1 MSYYPEADSHLR
13 VQVVLYLWNYAIK
26 KELNNATDTD
36 TSNLAT
42 KTDFTV
48 LEAKVNK
55 LGIGWLVNVS
65 ACLNSLKTKVDD
77 LDVGKSTTV
86 PVNLKKVM

>member
-1 MSYYPEADSHLR
+1 MSYYPEADSLLR

-26 KELNNATDTD
+26 KELNNATDID

-42 KTDFTV
+42 KTDFIV

>member
-26 KELNNATDTD
+26 KELNNATDID

-42 KTDFTV
+42 KTDFIV

-55 LGIGWLVNVS
+55 LGFVNWLMFQLVWIVW
-65 ACLNSLKTKVDD
+65 KQK
-77 LDVGKSTTV
+77 
-86 PVNLKKVM
+86 